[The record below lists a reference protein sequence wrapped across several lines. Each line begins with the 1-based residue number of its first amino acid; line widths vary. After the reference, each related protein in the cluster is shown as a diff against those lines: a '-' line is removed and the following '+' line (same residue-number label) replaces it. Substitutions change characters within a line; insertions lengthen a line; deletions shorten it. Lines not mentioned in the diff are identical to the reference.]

1 VSERSRSAV
10 LISVLAVSFLLVA
23 TAAAIVFTQHLRD
36 QGPVVSSIHWKT
48 RPGPRYRACFLLTR
62 DDKVEVSVVDFSDHT
77 IRVLADRELEGG
89 ETPDCFDWDGKTSAG
104 QPAPPGP
111 YHLQFSLERAD
122 RTAVSGEHLTIHVV
136 RGEINGA
143 RVKL

>member
-10 LISVLAVSFLLVA
+10 LISVLVVSFLLAA
-23 TAAAIVFTQHLRD
+23 TAAAIVLTQHLRD

-62 DDKVEVSVVDFSDHT
+62 DDRVEVSVVDFSDRS
-77 IRVLADRELEGG
+77 IRVLADRDLAGG
-89 ETPDCFDWDGKTSAG
+89 DAPHCFDWDGTTSAG

-111 YHLQFSLERAD
+111 YHLRFTLERAD
-122 RTAVSGEHLTIHVV
+122 RTAVSGEHLTIHNQVTLDDAGG
-136 RGEINGA
+136 RP
-143 RVKL
+143 